1 MSDAI
6 RVHSLS
12 PKRAFPPEGVDLGDA
27 YRQVAAGGAEV
38 IVVNADFSR
47 SVGANLAD
55 ALAMPA
61 VRDALDRGA
70 ALLFDSTREGR
81 PFHLDIARDLH
92 GRVEAAGVG
101 AGRCV
106 YLTQNVDFAAP
117 YAAWCTESGRT
128 GFAVHVMHAHLRV
141 LAARARRSPPS
152 PPGWT
157 GTDDARFLCLNRRIT
172 PHRVVLL
179 GYLHATGALGRG
191 LVSALQPV
199 SEPVLPPRWERR
211 FPQEMAAFRS
221 LAPRLPLTLPETQ
234 RQGHVFGWE
243 TGWYETTAFSFV
255 TETDFDT
262 AGVCRFTEKS
272 LKPLMAGHPMLV
284 AGLPGTLALLRRYGF
299 RTFEPL
305 LHEEYDAIPD
315 PTQRMRTVL
324 AEFDRLM
331 LLPEAALRALVA
343 ELRPV
348 VAHNM
353 AWFRTGLP
361 ERLATEDAAVRT
373 AIAGAAGRR

>member
-1 MSDAI
+1 MSCMRI
-6 RVHSLS
+6 C
-12 PKRAFPPEGVDLGDA
+12 A
-27 YRQVAAGGAEV
+27 YWPRGPGGP
-38 IVVNADFSR
+38 R
-47 SVGANLAD
+47 
-55 ALAMPA
+55 
-61 VRDALDRGA
+61 
-70 ALLFDSTREGR
+70 
-81 PFHLDIARDLH
+81 
-92 GRVEAAGVG
+92 
-101 AGRCV
+101 
-106 YLTQNVDFAAP
+106 
-117 YAAWCTESGRT
+117 
-128 GFAVHVMHAHLRV
+128 
-141 LAARARRSPPS
+141 PS